1 MQQNQSIVKFQNL
14 MEEIGLEAVLLNT
27 SEITRSINLRR
38 LSGFSGSDAG
48 LLITQREAHLFTDGR
63 YKSQSGIE
71 CPGIRIHITRN
82 KIKSISSL
90 IKSRGIRSVCLEGTR
105 ISYEFISTL
114 RKKTPGID
122 FVNLKRSL
130 LDELRILKT
139 PQEVETIRTAA
150 ELASDACMEIIALGL
165 SGRAE
170 AEVAADL
177 ENLFR
182 RKGAS
187 GASFN
192 TIVASGVRSALPH
205 GTATSKIINDG
216 ELVIIDFGCR
226 LSGYCSDETLTC
238 IVNCDPHDKQQQI
251 YQAVRDAHD
260 RAIEAIRIGVKAS
273 AVDKVARESIAAA
286 GFGDYFLHSLGH
298 GVGLEV
304 HEAPYL
310 SPGSKDTLE
319 CGMVFTVEPGVYLE
333 GAGGVRLESL
343 IYLAENG
350 PVILNTAPKT
360 LIRAT

>member
-1 MQQNQSIVKFQNL
+1 MQQNQFIVKFQNL
-14 MEEIGLEAVLLNT
+14 MEELGLEAVLLNT
-27 SEITRSINLRR
+27 SEITRSVNLRR

-63 YKSQSGIE
+63 YKSQAGIE
-71 CPGIRIHITRN
+71 CSGIRIHITRN

-90 IKSRGIRSVCLEGTR
+90 IKSRGIRVVSLEGTR

-114 RKKTPGID
+114 RQKTLGSD
-122 FVNLKRSL
+122 FVNLRRSL
-130 LDELRILKT
+130 LDELRILKK
-139 PQEVETIRTAA
+139 PHEVETIRAAA
-150 ELASDACMEIIALGL
+150 ELASEACMEIITRGL
-165 SGRAE
+165 SRRAE
-170 AEVAADL
+170 SEVAADL
-177 ENLFR
+177 ESLFR
-182 RKGAS
+182 SKGAS
-187 GASFN
+187 GVSFT

-205 GTATSKIINDG
+205 GSATSKIIDDG
-216 ELVIIDFGCR
+216 DLVIIDYGCR

-238 IVNCDPHDKQQQI
+238 IVNSDPDDKQQEI

-260 RAIEAIRIGVKAS
+260 KAIEAIRIGVTAS
-273 AVDKVARESIAAA
+273 SVDRVARESIAEA
-286 GFGDYFLHSLGH
+286 GFGAYFLHSLGH

-310 SPGSKDTLE
+310 FPGSKDRLE
-319 CGMVFTVEPGVYLE
+319 CGMVFTVEPGVYVE

-343 IYLAENG
+343 IYLAETG